1 MISSQAGTDEKND
14 VIVEIQPLGRGEGI
28 KIEINSPVKKQ
39 FGRQIESSILDVL
52 HKRGIEDVKVTVHDK
67 KALDFAIRARLEA
80 AIDRAGGEGVET
92 SQNSA
97 VCSG

>member
-1 MISSQAGTDEKND
+1 M
-14 VIVEIQPLGRGEGI
+14 
-28 KIEINSPVKKQ
+28 
-39 FGRQIESSILDVL
+39 L

-67 KALDFAIRARLEA
+67 KALDFAIRTRLEA
-80 AIDRAGGEGVET
+80 AIDRAGGEGVEA